1 MYKVMIQDL
10 KSDNRLS
17 GTMCIENEKRGWINM
32 LERFESWYLVTIRV
46 IFSLVVLVAF
56 LTLVGSILWYG
67 LARITAGDHQILD
80 YLSTPTWE
88 EVRVVVLPLAS
99 TLDESLSSPEEDQSL
114 QTEENNQDM
123 TKLVKVGEYLDQQFE
138 RDENWR
144 YTRQMPVRILD
155 EWITRFSGVPAE
167 AKPEFLEALV
177 EVAREMGED
186 PMINRISS
194 PQDRMKTVNQALE
207 VFADQFSADYERAR
221 QDARAA
227 ELASAQNLTETTQI
241 ALLSAGAGLVILLSL
256 VLVIVLMRIELHMQ
270 KLAGDDDD

>member
-1 MYKVMIQDL
+1 M
-10 KSDNRLS
+10 
-17 GTMCIENEKRGWINM
+17 NM

-67 LARITAGDHQILD
+67 LARSTVGDHQTRD

-88 EVRVVVLPLAS
+88 EVRMDVLPLS
-99 TLDESLSSPEEDQSL
+99 PTLDESLSSAEEDNSL
-114 QTEENNQDM
+114 QTEEYNQDM
-123 TKLVKVGEYLDQQFE
+123 TKLDKVGEYLDLQFV

-144 YTRQMPVRILD
+144 YTKQMPVRMLD
-155 EWITRFSGVPAE
+155 EWISKFSGVPAE
-167 AKPEFLEALV
+167 AKPVFLEALV
-177 EVAREMGED
+177 EVAREIGED

-227 ELASAQNLTETTQI
+227 E
-241 ALLSAGAGLVILLSL
+241 
-256 VLVIVLMRIELHMQ
+256 IEGST
-270 KLAGDDDD
+270 KSG

>member
-1 MYKVMIQDL
+1 
-10 KSDNRLS
+10 
-17 GTMCIENEKRGWINM
+17 M
-32 LERFESWYLVTIRV
+32 LEKFESLYLVTIRV

-67 LARITAGDHQILD
+67 LARSTVGDHQTRD

-99 TLDESLSSPEEDQSL
+99 TLDESSSNAEEDNSL
-114 QTEENNQDM
+114 QAEEFNQDM
-123 TKLVKVGEYLDQQFE
+123 TKLDKVGEYLDQQFE

-144 YTRQMPVRILD
+144 YTNQMPVRMLD
-155 EWITRFSGVPAE
+155 EWITRYSGVPAE

-177 EVAREMGED
+177 EVASEIGED

-194 PQDRMKTVNQALE
+194 PQNRMNTVNQALE
-207 VFADQFSADYERAR
+207 VFADQFSADYELAR

-227 ELASAQNLTETTQI
+227 ELEAARNLDETAQI
-241 ALLSAGAGLVILLSL
+241 ALLSAGAGLVTLLSL
-256 VLVIVLMRIELHMQ
+256 VLVIVLMRIELHMK
-270 KLAGDDDD
+270 KLAGDRDD

>member
-1 MYKVMIQDL
+1 
-10 KSDNRLS
+10 
-17 GTMCIENEKRGWINM
+17 M

-56 LTLVGSILWYG
+56 LTLVGSVLWYG
-67 LARITAGDHQILD
+67 LARITAGDHQTRD

-144 YTRQMPVRILD
+144 YTKQMPVRILD

-177 EVAREMGED
+177 EVAREIGED

-227 ELASAQNLTETTQI
+227 ELASARNLTETTRI
-241 ALLSAGAGLVILLSL
+241 ALLSAGAGLVTLLSL

-270 KLAGDDDD
+270 KLAGDHDD